1 LPPGGAGET
10 AGGRVQLRHDAAV
23 SSHHWASIALEGVGT
38 ERVTTN
44 LRGNAA
50 RQGEG
55 LSVVQH
61 RTGDEIA
68 AQTQSEAPALWV
80 IALENH

>member
-1 LPPGGAGET
+1 LPPGGPGET
-10 AGGRVQLRHDAAV
+10 AGGRVQLRHGAAV

-50 RQGEG
+50 RQGEDFQ
-55 LSVVQH
+55 LSNIEQVM
-61 RTGDEIA
+61 R
-68 AQTQSEAPALWV
+68 
-80 IALENH
+80 

>member
-1 LPPGGAGET
+1 MQKP
-10 AGGRVQLRHDAAV
+10 AAFTV
-23 SSHHWASIALEGVGT
+23 LIIVLEGEGT
-38 ERVTTN
+38 ERVITN

-50 RQGEG
+50 RQGDG

-80 IALENH
+80 IASDNH